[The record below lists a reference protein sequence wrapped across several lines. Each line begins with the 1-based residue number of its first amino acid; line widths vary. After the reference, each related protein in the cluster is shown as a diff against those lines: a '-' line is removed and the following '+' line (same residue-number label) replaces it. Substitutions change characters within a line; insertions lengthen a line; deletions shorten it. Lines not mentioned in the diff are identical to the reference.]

1 MYDEALLGELHM
13 PLKTLCFMFWEGSN
27 VHVNISLLH
36 LSLSLLLLKSE
47 LIFGT
52 NKEVE
57 EKRNQARR
65 KRRRKKLTDWSEL
78 LTFFSLAYFA
88 LWSGG

>member
-1 MYDEALLGELHM
+1 MYDEVPLGELHM

-27 VHVNISLLH
+27 VQVSISLLH

-52 NKEVE
+52 NKEG
-57 EKRNQARR
+57 RR
-65 KRRRKKLTDWSEL
+65 KRTQTYRLEWIVNIL
-78 LTFFSLAYFA
+78 
-88 LWSGG
+88 

>member
-1 MYDEALLGELHM
+1 MYDEVLLGELHM
-13 PLKTLCFMFWEGSN
+13 PLKTLCFMLWEGSN
-27 VHVNISLLH
+27 VQVSISLLH

-47 LIFGT
+47 LIFGA

-57 EKRNQARR
+57 GKRNLKEGGQE
-65 KRRRKKLTDWSEL
+65 KKLTIWSEL

>member
-1 MYDEALLGELHM
+1 MYDEVLLGELLM
-13 PLKTLCFMFWEGSN
+13 PLKTLCFTFWEGSN
-27 VHVNISLLH
+27 VQVSISLLH

-57 EKRNQARR
+57 GKRNQGRR
-65 KRRRKKLTDWSEL
+65 KRKKTYRLEWIVNIL
-78 LTFFSLAYFA
+78 
-88 LWSGG
+88 